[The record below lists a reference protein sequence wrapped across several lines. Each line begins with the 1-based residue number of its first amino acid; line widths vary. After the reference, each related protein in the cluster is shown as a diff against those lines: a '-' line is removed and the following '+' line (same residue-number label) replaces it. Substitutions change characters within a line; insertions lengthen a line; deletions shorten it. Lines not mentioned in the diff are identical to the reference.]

1 MNINK
6 LDFIADKLNNKLKKL
21 KLDKKIYAI
30 GVGETITLLIDNNTN
45 YFEHINFNLNNFG
58 NDVDLL
64 LCCANKT
71 IDDLVD

>member
-6 LDFIADKLNNKLKKL
+6 LDFIADKLNNKLKQL

-30 GVGETITLLIDNNTN
+30 GVGDTITLLIDNNTN
-45 YFEHINFNLNNFG
+45 YFEHINFNLSNFS

-64 LCCANKT
+64 YCCANKT

>member
-6 LDFIADKLNNKLKKL
+6 LDFIANKLNNRLKKL

-30 GVGETITLLIDNNTN
+30 GVGDIITLLIDNNTN
-45 YFEHINFNLNNFG
+45 YFEHINFKLNNFG